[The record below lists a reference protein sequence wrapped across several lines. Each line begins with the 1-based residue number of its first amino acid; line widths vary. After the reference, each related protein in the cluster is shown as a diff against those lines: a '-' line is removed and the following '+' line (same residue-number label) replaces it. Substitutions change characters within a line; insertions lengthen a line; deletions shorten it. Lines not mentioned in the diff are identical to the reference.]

1 MKRKLPTQTVFVGPS
16 AAVVG
21 STSETQEWPRRKR
34 LRSTDSTRRYPS
46 KRPSGRSVGRRVGTK
61 EEESCP
67 SVLGSVVVNICI
79 FKLRHVCPSPSVK
92 KIFYWRPVVSFR
104 PLQLTLQVVLYTAIS
119 QLPLWPLNRRR
130 RRRPVAVYN
139 IFG

>member
-1 MKRKLPTQTVFVGPS
+1 VKRKLPAQTVFVGPS
-16 AAVVG
+16 AAVVR
-21 STSETQEWPRRKR
+21 SKSESQEWPRRRR
-34 LRSTDSTRRYPS
+34 LRIRTDSTRRYPY

-92 KIFYWRPVVSFR
+92 KIFYWRPVVSSR
-104 PLQLTLQVVLYTAIS
+104 PLQLTLHVVLYTALS
-119 QLPLWPLNRRR
+119 Q
-130 RRRPVAVYN
+130 
-139 IFG
+139 